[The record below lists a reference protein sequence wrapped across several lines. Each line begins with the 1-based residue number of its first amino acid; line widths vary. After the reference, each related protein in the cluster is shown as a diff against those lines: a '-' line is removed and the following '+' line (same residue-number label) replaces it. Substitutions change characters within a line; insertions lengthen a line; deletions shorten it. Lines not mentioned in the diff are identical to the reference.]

1 MMKFLATLFG
11 FPTENNQIKFK
22 LGYCLGNV
30 IGDSATLGVGFL
42 TKKKKASPVKEAVA
56 ERTNDLDNAQ

>member
-22 LGYCLGNV
+22 LGYCLGNL
-30 IGDSATLGVGFL
+30 IGDSASLGAGFF
-42 TKKKKASPVKEAVA
+42 TKKKRNPSPNETVTEH
-56 ERTNDLDNAQ
+56 TNNLDNSQ

>member
-22 LGYCLGNV
+22 LGYCLGNIV
-30 IGDSATLGVGFL
+30 GDSATLGAGFF
-42 TKKKKASPVKEAVA
+42 TKKKKVEPNATQVA
-56 ERTNDLDNAQ
+56 ERTNHLDNEQ

>member
-22 LGYCLGNV
+22 LGYCLGNIV
-30 IGDSATLGVGFL
+30 GDSATLGVGFF
-42 TKKKKASPVKEAVA
+42 TKKKNTTSDA
-56 ERTNDLDNAQ
+56 EQIAKRTNDLDNAQ

>member
-22 LGYCLGNV
+22 LGYCLGNI
-30 IGDSATLGVGFL
+30 IGDSATMGVGFF
-42 TKKKKASPVKEAVA
+42 TKKKKAEPSAAQVA

>member
-1 MMKFLATLFG
+1 MIKFLATLLG
-11 FPTENNQIKFK
+11 LPTENNQIKFK

-30 IGDSATLGVGFL
+30 VGDSATMGAGFF
-42 TKKKKASPVKEAVA
+42 TKKKKSSTVKESIV